1 MYKSKNAPSESILTH
16 YLPRLRKCQYLQ
28 KFCKLVEVCQPPFAL
43 FAIGVCNYGQTQRR
57 LNSHTKYNAVIVY
70 CLKRI
75 MNCAVCTTLSQIL
88 QFLMSSFLNLKKFF
102 YLKSNYRKVASSRL
116 SRLVAHF
123 HIFRLLVTRRYFKMN
138 SFRQTVHFFP
148 ILIN

>member
-1 MYKSKNAPSESILTH
+1 METLEYKLKNAPSESISTH

-75 MNCAVCTTLSQIL
+75 MNSAVCTTLSQIL
-88 QFLMSSFLNLKKFF
+88 QFLMSSSLILKI
-102 YLKSNYRKVASSRL
+102 
-116 SRLVAHF
+116 
-123 HIFRLLVTRRYFKMN
+123 HIFFP
-138 SFRQTVHFFP
+138 FFE
-148 ILIN
+148 I

>member
-1 MYKSKNAPSESILTH
+1 MLRIKSANLKSKNALSESILTH

-75 MNCAVCTTLSQIL
+75 MNSAVCTTLSQIL
-88 QFLMSSFLNLKKFF
+88 QFLTSSFLILKFF
-102 YLKSNYRKVASSRL
+102 FPLFLKSNYCKVTSIRL
-116 SRLVAHF
+116 PWLVARSR
-123 HIFRLLVTRRYFKMN
+123 IFRQLL
-138 SFRQTVHFFP
+138 
-148 ILIN
+148 

>member
-1 MYKSKNAPSESILTH
+1 MVFKNGVKNIQAACYTGACTVYQKENSCKIFRKNSLYKSTNAPSESISTH
-16 YLPRLRKCQYLQ
+16 DLPRLRKCQYLQ

-75 MNCAVCTTLSQIL
+75 MNFAVCTTLSQIL
-88 QFLMSSFLNLKKFF
+88 QFLMSSFL
-102 YLKSNYRKVASSRL
+102 
-116 SRLVAHF
+116 
-123 HIFRLLVTRRYFKMN
+123 
-138 SFRQTVHFFP
+138 
-148 ILIN
+148 ILITFFLVI